1 MIDFLLLA
9 FIFLTAG
16 IAMVPIACRLKP
28 GLVLG
33 HPIDGIAISPLLGLL
48 HVDVVS
54 IQHIAEFGAHG
65 ANRAGKYR
73 SLG

>member
-1 MIDFLLLA
+1 MTDFLLLA

-16 IAMVPIACRLKP
+16 IAMVPIASRLKP
-28 GLVLG
+28 GSVLAYL
-33 HPIDGIAISPLLGLL
+33 IAGIAISPLLGLL

-54 IQHIAEFGAHG
+54 IQYFAEFGAHG
-65 ANRAGKYR
+65 ANRAGKYL